1 MQVSL
6 EMIEEFLA
14 CKRLAMVGLSRN
26 PRDFSARLFEE
37 FLRQGY
43 DIVPV
48 NPNAAEIQG
57 KVSYPRVQDIQ
68 PPPQA
73 ALLMTSPAV
82 TDAVVRDCAQVGI
95 GRIWMYQAGG
105 LGAVS
110 SPALQ
115 FCREQGMRV
124 VAGECPFMFL
134 SEAGGIHR
142 FHGFLRK
149 ILRSYPRRMA
159 A

>member
-37 FLRQGY
+37 FQRQGY

-57 KVSYPRVQDIQ
+57 RVCYPRVQDIQ

-73 ALLMTSPAV
+73 ALLMTSPNV
-82 TDAVVRDCAQVGI
+82 TEAVVRDCAQAGI

-105 LGAVS
+105 QGAVS
-110 SPALQ
+110 SSALQ
-115 FCREQGMRV
+115 FCREQRMRV

-134 SEAGGIHR
+134 SKVGGIHR

-149 ILRSYPRRMA
+149 ILRRYPQRMA